1 MHNLVVLLGT
11 TDAASVMQWYQ
22 CSCQELKKNIQ
33 LLISQRDQVRHQLS
47 CSPILVI
54 FGRFEVAPFQMYLT
68 EVNRRERDVNLSEH
82 VVFGE
87 SIEIIECEKQSLSS
101 DFVIVH

>member
-1 MHNLVVLLGT
+1 MHNLVVLVGT
-11 TDAASVMQWYQ
+11 TDAVVSMFLSRV
-22 CSCQELKKNIQ
+22 KKNIQ